1 MTSTLHLGDCLEVLR
16 TMADASV
23 HCCVTSPPYW
33 GLRDYGHDGQIGMEA
48 TPKEYVARM
57 VEVFR
62 DVRRVLRNDG
72 TLWLNL
78 GDSYAATAKGSGG
91 TKSKQPTNAG
101 SFYDARFDL
110 AACGMKPKD
119 LCGIPWRVAFALQ
132 ADGWY
137 LRQDIIWHKPN
148 SMPESVTDRCTKAH
162 EYVFLLSKSARY
174 YYDADAIK
182 EPASSMG
189 KSSGSNCFRGAGH
202 FREFAGGPAKRD
214 GRDMACV
221 GRGPDRNRRDVWTI
235 ATKPFNGAH
244 FAVMPPELVEPCIL
258 AGCPKGGVVYDPFTG
273 SGTVGEQALLLGR
286 HFEGS
291 EINPGYH
298 AIAQH
303 RISRAQAAG
312 HQPDLFA
319 LADPSPLKEE
329 LDLTD
334 RLLENREQVLRAIPE
349 CPIHGSGCVPYAL
362 EWIERAKAR
371 FGVNE

>member
-1 MTSTLHLGDCLEVLR
+1 
-16 TMADASV
+16 MADASA

-48 TPKEYVARM
+48 TPEEYVARM

-62 DVRRVLRNDG
+62 EVRRVLRDDG

-78 GDSYAATAKGSGG
+78 GDSYNAYNANRGASTSISDGTAGRDHPRHRQGLTAATLK
-91 TKSKQPTNAG
+91 N
-101 SFYDARFDL
+101 
-110 AACGMKPKD
+110 KD
-119 LCGIPWRVAFALQ
+119 LVGIPWRVAFALQ

-148 SMPESVTDRCTKAH
+148 PMPESVKDRCTKAH

-202 FREFAGGPAKRD
+202 FRESAGGPAKRD
-214 GRDMACV
+214 GRDMASV

-286 HFEGS
+286 GFEGS
-291 EINPGYH
+291 EINPDYH

-303 RISRAQAAG
+303 RISRAQASG

-319 LADPSPLKEE
+319 SAGP
-329 LDLTD
+329 
-334 RLLENREQVLRAIPE
+334 VA
-349 CPIHGSGCVPYAL
+349 
-362 EWIERAKAR
+362 
-371 FGVNE
+371 